1 LELESS
7 ELANKLIQGQVGRAE
22 EVETTFTLKRELAAV
37 RQHYLETMKH
47 LENVTQQ
54 YQNLLLVLDETV
66 RVTVRRLIPRVIIS
80 SPKCIV
86 LCAVPRTRQGKI
98 QWMRYLSNRNY

>member
-22 EVETTFTLKRELAAV
+22 EVETSFTLKRELAGV

-66 RVTVRRLIPRVIIS
+66 SLPN
-80 SPKCIV
+80 
-86 LCAVPRTRQGKI
+86 VPLDT
-98 QWMRYLSNRNY
+98 Y